1 MKKQYIFFS
10 LLLTFTFL
18 LSAFTPSLLPPS
30 FQAYAETQVGWPQD
44 PEVFSESAILME
56 AATGT
61 ILYAKNP
68 EETRYPASITKILT
82 VLLAL
87 ENGKMDDEIVF
98 SEDSF
103 RKTEGTRIGFDV
115 GEIIS
120 VESCIYGVMLGSDN
134 ECAYALAEYI
144 GGTYEHFVE
153 MMNERAAKIGC
164 KNTHFNNP
172 HGLPDENHYTCA
184 YDMALIT
191 KEAMQNA
198 SFRKVFATKQY
209 TVPATNK
216 AESRLINN
224 HHAMVLDRDANYH
237 YDGITGGKPGYT
249 SRALNTLVTTA
260 TQNNMELICVVMK
273 TSSTHYSDTRNL
285 LNYGFQNFSL
295 VNISENET
303 AYTQDSEEFL
313 QVGKN
318 IVGNDDFSLSLNA
331 SDDIILPNGVDFS
344 SATPSCSYENLD
356 EGAIARLTYF
366 LGDHEIGHT
375 NITISV
381 DQKEEKIFAPVEKEN
396 KTTGIRHT
404 LQINLGSILLT
415 LLGIFVLSV
424 ITFLLVRYRK
434 PLGITR
440 IFRKVKRFKQRKY
453 FSKYKDYKF
462 K

>member
-1 MKKQYIFFS
+1 MKNRRTLLSIF
-10 LLLTFTFL
+10 LTLALL
-18 LSAFTPSLLPPS
+18 LSAFAPSAFIPA
-30 FQAYAETQVGWPQD
+30 FQAYGEAQVNWPQD

-56 AATGT
+56 ATTGT
-61 ILYAKNP
+61 ILYAKNA

-153 MMNERAAKIGC
+153 MMNERVKQIGC

-191 KEAMQNA
+191 KEAMENA

-224 HHAMVLDRDANYH
+224 HHYMVLDRDANYH
-237 YDGITGGKPGYT
+237 YDGITGGKTGYT

-295 VNISENET
+295 VNIAENEKT
-303 AYTQDSEEFL
+303 FTQDSEEFL

-318 IVGNDDFSLSLNA
+318 VVGNNAFSLSLDTE
-331 SDDIILPNGVDFS
+331 DDIILPNGVDFA
-344 SATPSCSYENLD
+344 SATVSCSYENL
-356 EGAIARLTYF
+356 EPGTIARLTYS
-366 LGDHEIGHT
+366 LGTHEIGHT
-375 NITISV
+375 NISISTNE
-381 DQKEEKIFAPVEKEN
+381 KEEKIFAPDESGT
-396 KTTGIRHT
+396 KTTEARHT
-404 LQINLGSILLT
+404 LKINLGKILLVF
-415 LLGIFVLSV
+415 LGICLIAAVVFVL
-424 ITFLLVRYRK
+424 IRYRK

-440 IFRKVKRFKQRKY
+440 ITRKIKRLKQRDY
-453 FSKYKDYKF
+453 PSKYKDYKF